1 MNVGSIIIHTSF
13 EPTVVHNITLN
24 LKYSSHIQLKVLVVV
39 QTEVQECK
47 IYFANS
53 NLGIRIK

>member
-1 MNVGSIIIHTSF
+1 MTASLPDIIFSQLLSNFGSGANQSAG
-13 EPTVVHNITLN
+13 VKN
-24 LKYSSHIQLKVLVVV
+24 LVVV

-53 NLGIRIK
+53 NLN